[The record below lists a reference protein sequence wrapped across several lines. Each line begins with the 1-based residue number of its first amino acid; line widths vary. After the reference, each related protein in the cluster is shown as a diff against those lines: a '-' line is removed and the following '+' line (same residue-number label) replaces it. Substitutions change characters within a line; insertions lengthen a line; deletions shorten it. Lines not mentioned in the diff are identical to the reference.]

1 VSLWAVVPA
10 FNEEERIEAT
20 VAALYKGVRC
30 DRVVVVD
37 DGSHDAT
44 GERARRAGAAVVP
57 LSRNGG
63 KGRALRRG
71 IEEVLR
77 GGAGVDVLL
86 LADADLGPAAARLV
100 PLVQAVREQGK
111 DLAIAS
117 FSSRGGFGL
126 AKRIAAA
133 GIYRL
138 TGRLFASPLSGQRAL
153 SRRALDLAAA
163 FPAGWGVEVAM
174 TVKAIER
181 GLDVIEVPIALSHR
195 ETGKNLAGFFHRGRQ
210 CGAVLVTL
218 GRLAWERRRKA
229 LGEVAR

>member
-1 VSLWAVVPA
+1 ARASRRVGRAVPDPRRFPCRGTQPHPPPRSGGGGPLRRGRGSSPLAQALAGGHDRERRYMSLWGVVPA

-20 VAALYKGVRC
+20 VAALYAAVGC

-44 GERARRAGAAVVP
+44 GERAARAGAVVVALP
-57 LSRNGG
+57 RNGG

-71 IEEVLR
+71 IQEVLQ
-77 GGAGVDVLL
+77 GDMGVDVAL

-117 FSSRGGFGL
+117 FSSRGGFGVV
-126 AKRIAAA
+126 KKIAAA

-138 TGRLFASPLSGQRAL
+138 TGRL
-153 SRRALDLAAA
+153 
-163 FPAGWGVEVAM
+163 
-174 TVKAIER
+174 
-181 GLDVIEVPIALSHR
+181 
-195 ETGKNLAGFFHRGRQ
+195 
-210 CGAVLVTL
+210 
-218 GRLAWERRRKA
+218 
-229 LGEVAR
+229 